1 MRRSAREE
9 MPAQGTDRA
18 PRRAPDRAE
27 GVGAR
32 ADSPPSAHPSAL
44 WALQRSAGNTVVAAV
59 VQRMEDAGG
68 KRKRS
73 TSPED
78 QEAPKQARAA
88 TSSEEEYS
96 SSSGESEES
105 EEAET
110 SSEQGREEPFSAQA
124 VQQIENEQHRV
135 MGLLEQMDAT
145 GASDRAKSIGQ
156 ERLDILTLLR
166 NLAPMRS
173 VDTVHEAI
181 RLLGARPASKTKD
194 VYLARLQ
201 AQLNY
206 LAEEF
211 PSAGPPTAETLQ
223 AMWPELVPAFGG
235 AGGQVGEDGCEG
247 RAHAI
252 CQAIAGQSPAIAAHH
267 LSKQWALPDGARLHA
282 EHQWNH
288 HVAAS
293 VTTANGVLVIDPVF
307 SGSGPIELSRW
318 AAMVQVNLATNVHQV
333 AWGFLGKP
341 GADNLPDAN
350 SAVEYT
356 P

>member
-9 MPAQGTDRA
+9 IPAQGTDRA
-18 PRRAPDRAE
+18 LRRAPDRAE
-27 GVGAR
+27 GAGAR

-44 WALQRSAGNTVVAAV
+44 WALQRSAGNAAV
-59 VQRMEDAGG
+59 TAVIQRMEGAAG

-96 SSSGESEES
+96 SSS

-110 SSEQGREEPFSAQA
+110 SSEEEREEPFSAQ
-124 VQQIENEQHRV
+124 VMLQIANEQRR
-135 MGLLEQMDAT
+135 MTGLLEQMDER
-145 GASDRAKSIGQ
+145 GAPDHIKRAAEDKL
-156 ERLDILTLLR
+156 EILTLLR

-181 RLLGARPASKTKD
+181 RLLGMRPDSTAKTR
-194 VYLARLQ
+194 YLAKLEE
-201 AQLNY
+201 QLDY

-211 PSAGPPTAETLQ
+211 PNAGPPTAETLQ

-235 AGGQVGEDGCEG
+235 AGGQVGEDGCED

-252 CQAIAGQSPAIAAHH
+252 CLAIARRSPAIAAHH
-267 LSKQWALPDGARLHA
+267 LSKQWALPDGGLLHA
-282 EHQWNH
+282 DHQWNH

-307 SGSGPIELSRW
+307 SRSEPIELSRW
-318 AAMVQVNLATNVHQV
+318 AAMVQVDLDTNVHQV
-333 AWGFLGKP
+333 AWGFLGRP
-341 GADNLPDAN
+341 GADNLPDVN
-350 SAVEYT
+350 SAVEYV